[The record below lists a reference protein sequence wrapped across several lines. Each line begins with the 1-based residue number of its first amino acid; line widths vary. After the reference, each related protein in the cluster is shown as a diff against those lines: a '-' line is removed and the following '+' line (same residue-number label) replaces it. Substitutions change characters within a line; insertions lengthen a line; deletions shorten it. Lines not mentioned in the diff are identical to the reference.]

1 MKSKFYLAALAA
13 VLFTGSAGV
22 AQMTMHTKPTAKPV
36 RLQQPRIIAVQAWV
50 ENRTTG
56 ARQLYGVA
64 PDSDTIPGR
73 IGDRLRVKLVGTDVS
88 SGKGFEVALPAN
100 FDLAAGR
107 DQIAL
112 GTRSN
117 DGFEVELRG
126 NGRAQIGYSLK
137 GNVDARP
144 AIASGRLT
152 FEIEGRPV
160 TGRPRDDRYDDDR
173 DESRREKAQR
183 VTSALYRGILEQE
196 ARGRSAEEDID
207 LIRRGGLDAIAD
219 VAEDLAQEAE
229 RKGLGRSR
237 QARGYQQEDAER
249 VADLYQRLLGRRQ
262 STQELWDRD
271 RGFRGQVDVL
281 HERGLRQVVLSIVES
296 NEFRTYHG
304 LEDFYERGSS
314 RRDGRY
320 DRDRNDRD
328 RRDRYDGRR
337 P

>member
-1 MKSKFYLAALAA
+1 MKSKFYIAALAA
-13 VLFTGSAGV
+13 VLFTGSAAVG
-22 AQMTMHTKPTAKPV
+22 QMTMHTKPTAKPV

-64 PDSDTIPGR
+64 PESNVIPGR

-107 DQIAL
+107 DQIVL

-126 NGRAQIGYSLK
+126 NGRAQVGYSLK

-160 TGRPRDDRYDDDR
+160 VGRRGDDRDDRDDD
-173 DESRREKAQR
+173 DESRREKARR

-196 ARGRSAEEDID
+196 ARGREAEEDID

-219 VAEDLAQEAE
+219 VAEDLAQKAE

-237 QARGYQQEDAER
+237 QSRGYQQEDAER
-249 VADLYQRLLGRRQ
+249 VADLYQSLLGRRQ

-296 NEFRTYHG
+296 SEFRTYHG
-304 LEDFYERGSS
+304 LEDFYERGSG

-320 DRDRNDRD
+320 DRDRDDRD
-328 RRDRYDGRR
+328 RRDGRR